1 MSVEAVE
8 PAGLVQKVLMLSFTS
23 SVFLGT
29 LPSMPHITTHPRP
42 MLFHLESLLS

>member
-8 PAGLVQKVLMLSFTS
+8 SAGLVQKVLMLSFTS
-23 SVFLGT
+23 T
-29 LPSMPHITTHPRP
+29 LPSMPHITTHLRP